1 MSGVIDVAGLSV
13 NVLTEKEMTSFMKIL
28 LSNDYMN
35 IVYMI
40 SVDTCAYVYDKP
52 DQIDL
57 LNGAD
62 LLLPAEKII
71 LSKRYRHT
79 VRGVVRSYKNFFYV
93 LRNKKFVKSIFVIG
107 QTEKET
113 EQLVEI
119 LHGLN
124 EKLNICGTYSVDQ
137 EQDHETVINEI
148 NEKVPDIIITALD
161 IAGTQEWLSANRYKF
176 NAKLCVALCDV
187 SETIIKENISP
198 PKWIVSLYLEKLYY
212 KIIRKKYT
220 ENKKK
225 ERTFRALLADYKETK
240 TPSA

>member
-13 NVLTEKEMTSFMKIL
+13 NVLTEKEMTSFMRIF

-40 SVDTCAYVYDKP
+40 SVDTCTYVYDKP
-52 DQIDL
+52 DQIEL
-57 LNGAD
+57 LNGSD

-79 VRGVVRSYKNFFYV
+79 IRGVVRSYKNFFYV
-93 LRNKKFVKSIFVIG
+93 LKNKKFVKSLFIIG
-107 QTEKET
+107 KNEKET
-113 EQLVEI
+113 EQLVDI

-124 EKLNICGTYSVDQ
+124 EKINVCGTYSVDQ

-148 NEKVPDIIITALD
+148 NEKVPDIIITVLD
-161 IAGTQEWLSANRYKF
+161 IEQTQEWLAANRYKF

-187 SETIIKENISP
+187 SENIIKENISP
-198 PKWIVSLYLEKLYY
+198 PKWIVSLYLEKIYY
-212 KIIRKKYT
+212 RIIRKKYT

-225 ERTFRALLADYKETK
+225 ERIFQALLADYKDK
-240 TPSA
+240 RSDQA